1 MGMYVQEKQQLLCL
15 FQEQTEGLLQ
25 SIEQENYD
33 QVEEYFE
40 LRAQIINRINQL
52 DAAFP
57 QELVQSRGTLQAL
70 LVEISLN
77 DQKLQDVLKQ
87 QHKNVSEQ
95 LKKLHMARQTNRS
108 YAQSAY
114 STEGYFVD
122 ETIRPGW
129 KT

>member
-1 MGMYVQEKQQLLCL
+1 MYVQEKQQLLCL

-40 LRAQIINRINQL
+40 SRAQVINRINQL
-52 DAAFP
+52 DAEFP
-57 QELVQSRGTLQAL
+57 QELVQSRDMLQPL
-70 LVEISLN
+70 LTEISLK

-108 YAQSAY
+108 YARSAY
-114 STEGYFVD
+114 SSEGYFVD